1 MLGFNSLAFNQAGG
15 ADLMTYGVETAL
27 TLTDSVALRAR
38 LDHEER
44 GADASYNDGGVQLDW
59 RASARI
65 RLAGE
70 YLKQREDVAGQI
82 DNSSTLGVRLSFD
95 VNERLSSFVNAQS
108 VLEQSINS
116 QMEDLVGVGFDYR
129 ATQKTSLT
137 GEVFS
142 DGEHDGARLGFGY
155 RYRDNSAAYLNY
167 VTERGDLT
175 RDGLTLDIKPK
186 SPTV

>member
-1 MLGFNSLAFNQAGG
+1 MNVCRPS
-15 ADLMTYGVETAL
+15 
-27 TLTDSVALRAR
+27 
-38 LDHEER
+38 
-44 GADASYNDGGVQLDW
+44 W
-59 RASARI
+59 
-65 RLAGE
+65 
-70 YLKQREDVAGQI
+70 
-82 DNSSTLGVRLSFD
+82 
-95 VNERLSSFVNAQS
+95 NAQS

-167 VTERGDLT
+167 VTEAWRFNARRLNPGT
-175 RDGLTLDIKPK
+175 
-186 SPTV
+186 

>member
-1 MLGFNSLAFNQAGG
+1 MQAITMAVFNLIG
-15 ADLMTYGVETAL
+15 AH
-27 TLTDSVALRAR
+27 R
-38 LDHEER
+38 LES
-44 GADASYNDGGVQLDW
+44 GW
-59 RASARI
+59 R
-65 RLAGE
+65 GE

-95 VNERLSSFVNAQS
+95 VNERLSSFENAQS

-142 DGEHDGARLGFGY
+142 EWR
-155 RYRDNSAAYLNY
+155 
-167 VTERGDLT
+167 T
-175 RDGLTLDIKPK
+175 
-186 SPTV
+186 